1 MNKQGVTDVKL
12 NDLNKYDV
20 RAIAGIEGTSF
31 VVVTG
36 VLHVEKDKDNNYSTY
51 VRIINMD
58 KDGTLTEPAIL
69 ANTESFDQILCGLD
83 TEK

>member
-1 MNKQGVTDVKL
+1 MNKQGVLDVKL

-20 RAIAGIEGTSF
+20 RAVAGIEDTSY

-36 VLHVEKDKDNNYSTY
+36 VLHVEKDKENNYSTY
-51 VRIINMD
+51 VRILNMD
-58 KDGTLTEPAIL
+58 KEGALTEPAIL

-83 TEK
+83 AEK